1 MSTSPTVPDFENS
14 PVSVSVNGLSKVFKV
29 YKKPQDIIVEL
40 ITRRERHEKFQALDD
55 VSFDIR
61 RGEVVGVIGRNGAGK
76 STLLKIIA
84 GTLDATGGKVDV
96 AGRVSAILELGTG
109 FDPERTG
116 RENIHLG
123 GLCLGMSR
131 VQTNEKEAAII
142 EFSELEEFIDQPFK
156 TYSSGMKARLTYS
169 VASNVDADVLIIDE
183 ALATG
188 DIIFVQKCLKHM
200 ADLCASRTKTV
211 IFVSHALDQIE
222 KLCDRV
228 IWLRNGKIENIG
240 STREVSEIY
249 RRYVLEQIR
258 GELSKEAMPKQGEEK
273 AGAGGDLRIRSV
285 KICDRAG
292 DEAAV
297 FESGDDIVVE
307 IAWEGKCEKEKVFAV
322 VRIDSG
328 GQRGVAALSPEED
341 DFFLCGG
348 EAPNGSGTIRY
359 VLPNNRFGPGDFSVF
374 VSLRYS
380 ELVRSQRGLLTWK
393 EDAGAFRIMSRHQRR
408 FFYLPEYS
416 FEEENG

>member
-1 MSTSPTVPDFENS
+1 MSSTSELDFQDS
-14 PVSVSVNGLSKVFKV
+14 PVAVSVDSLSKVFKV

-55 VSFDIR
+55 VSFDIN

-84 GTLDATGGKVDV
+84 GTLDATDGNVAVD
-96 AGRVSAILELGTG
+96 GRVSAILELGTG

-123 GLCLGMSR
+123 GLCLGMTR

-142 EFSELEEFIDQPFK
+142 AFSELEDFIDQPFK

-200 ADLCASRTKTV
+200 SDLCASRTKTV

-228 IWLRNGKIENIG
+228 IWLRKGRIESIG
-240 STREVSEIY
+240 STKEVAETY
-249 RRYVLEQIR
+249 RRYVMEQIR
-258 GELSKEAMPKQGEEK
+258 SEMSKEVLPKVSGGSVDTGDGLSIK
-273 AGAGGDLRIRSV
+273 AVRL
-285 KICDRAG
+285 CDRLG
-292 DEAAV
+292 NEVAV
-297 FESGDDIVVE
+297 FEPGDDLVVE
-307 IAWEGKCEKEKVFAV
+307 IEWEGNCDKEKVFAV

-341 DFFLCGG
+341 EFFLCGG
-348 EAPNGSGTIRY
+348 SAPRGAGKVRY
-359 VLPNNRFGPGDFSVF
+359 ILPNNRFGPGDFSVF

-380 ELVRSQRGLLTWK
+380 ELVRSQRGLITWK
-393 EDAGAFRIMSRHQRR
+393 EDAGAFRIMTRHQRR